1 MPNLLAD
8 LPFDER
14 TSRALGEH
22 EGPEGRVLAGVL
34 SYEAGDFEACASS
47 GVSLVDIARA
57 YGDALDWS
65 DGTLSQLTA

>member
-1 MPNLLAD
+1 MPALLAD

-14 TSRALGEH
+14 TTRALGEH
-22 EGPEGRVLAGVL
+22 EGPEGRLLAGVL
-34 SYEAGDFEACASS
+34 SYEGGDFEGCARS

-65 DGTLSQLTA
+65 DGTLVQLTA